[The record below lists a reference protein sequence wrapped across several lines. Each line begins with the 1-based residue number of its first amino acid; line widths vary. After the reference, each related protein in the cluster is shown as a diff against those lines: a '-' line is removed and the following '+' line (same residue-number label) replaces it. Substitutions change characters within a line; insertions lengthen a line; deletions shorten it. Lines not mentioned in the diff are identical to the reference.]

1 MEVNMRVNYLIKTA
15 LIEFQN
21 NSVFDMENKTDK
33 ICGSWVSCQV
43 ASCGLQV
50 CIRSWNSHPIPG
62 KLDVMKPDFF
72 LGLIFQYLV
81 FNSTDS
87 T

>member
-1 MEVNMRVNYLIKTA
+1 MRVNYLIKTA

-21 NSVFDMENKTDK
+21 NSVFDVEKF
-33 ICGSWVSCQV
+33 CGSWVSCQI
-43 ASCGLQV
+43 ASYGLQV
-50 CIRSWNSHPIPG
+50 CIRSRNSHPIPG

-72 LGLIFQYLV
+72 LELIFQYLV